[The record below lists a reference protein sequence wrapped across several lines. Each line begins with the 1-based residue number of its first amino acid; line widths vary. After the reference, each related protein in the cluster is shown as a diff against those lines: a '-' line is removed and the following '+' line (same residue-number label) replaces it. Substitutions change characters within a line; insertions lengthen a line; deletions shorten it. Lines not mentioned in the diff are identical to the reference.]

1 MKVQTNKNLQKKP
14 LDGIDWG
21 ITLAPLL
28 IILVISAALMLV
40 PNQSKQI
47 ITILRSFFVNDLRL
61 FIFVGAWYI
70 GAGDLAGIFQIW
82 PRFSLAK
89 EKTIIL

>member
-1 MKVQTNKNLQKKP
+1 MMKTNTKKKLEKKP

-40 PNQSKQI
+40 PNQSKKL
-47 ITILRSFFVNDLRL
+47 ITVLRSFFVNDLG
-61 FIFVGAWYI
+61 FFYI
-70 GAGDLAGIFQIW
+70 LLGLGLLGLAIL
-82 PRFSLAK
+82 LAF
-89 EKTIIL
+89 